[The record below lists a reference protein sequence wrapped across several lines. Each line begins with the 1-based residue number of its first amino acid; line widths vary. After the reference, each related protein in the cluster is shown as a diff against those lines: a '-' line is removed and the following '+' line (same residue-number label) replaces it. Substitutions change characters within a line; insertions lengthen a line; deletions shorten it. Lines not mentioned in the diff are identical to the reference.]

1 MYTSL
6 KLCWLTYFYST
17 CVMEHWYP
25 MLRKDCRAKKCRS
38 HWIIQYAYICVYL
51 QTKEIFLNYK
61 LAILALLQIQLM
73 ITIAVPS
80 MISKQT
86 SMAARAPMLRRS
98 ICSSC
103 MSSQLA
109 PEKPVVQAHLY
120 RSFVSRLT
128 QVPPLRQGLSRH
140 SLRSSHPFPSGVTR
154 WPRGHLN
161 PTKPG

>member
-1 MYTSL
+1 
-6 KLCWLTYFYST
+6 
-17 CVMEHWYP
+17 
-25 MLRKDCRAKKCRS
+25 
-38 HWIIQYAYICVYL
+38 
-51 QTKEIFLNYK
+51 
-61 LAILALLQIQLM
+61 
-73 ITIAVPS
+73 

-161 PTKPG
+161 PTKPGQQANTGQRITSQSCKNVITVFPRSVDPFYIVSNFIKWDKSAWAYSIYIILLYIICFTFVKHHM